1 MVESSNKTGWRIEAG
16 RWTSRVTSIGTRSI
30 PRTLPVGLKVEAV
43 EASITCCVDHHSRKL
58 IIAI

>member
-1 MVESSNKTGWRIEAG
+1 MVESSNKTGWRI
-16 RWTSRVTSIGTRSI
+16 GTKPCDVNRYSVNSKDL
-30 PRTLPVGLKVEAV
+30 PLPVGLKVEAV